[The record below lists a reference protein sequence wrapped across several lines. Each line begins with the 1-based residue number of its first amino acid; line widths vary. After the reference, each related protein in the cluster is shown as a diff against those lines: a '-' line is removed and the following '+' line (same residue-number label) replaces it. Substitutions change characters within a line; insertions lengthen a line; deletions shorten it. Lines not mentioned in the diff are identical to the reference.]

1 VADSLSLETSP
12 GHVLEDFR
20 DGGESGR
27 PRLDSYYSA
36 ASRHSAYFSTA
47 GSEYRSVADNT
58 SYVAVQGGEDKQ
70 PRRSKSNVR
79 MYGPPS
85 QLPALTQPVPD
96 HWSSIEG
103 TIEHSVTFTVAY
115 ILVQFTLLGSSKVIL
130 FSTSYIFCCHL
141 MFYDVF
147 YDTVI
152 NLDYVLFSGKMI
164 SV

>member
-1 VADSLSLETSP
+1 MSLETSL

-36 ASRHSAYFSTA
+36 ASRHSAYFSTS
-47 GSEYRSVADNT
+47 GSEYQSVADNT
-58 SYVAVQGGEDKQ
+58 SYMAVRGGEDIQ
-70 PRRSKSNVR
+70 PRRSNRNVR

-103 TIEHSVTFTVAY
+103 TLKHSVRFTVACS
-115 ILVQFTLLGSSKVIL
+115 LVQFTLSLAAVRFFVL
-130 FSTSYIFCCHL
+130 HL
-141 MFYDVF
+141 IYFLLPLDVLSC
-147 YDTVI
+147 TV
-152 NLDYVLFSGKMI
+152 
-164 SV
+164 

>member
-1 VADSLSLETSP
+1 M

-36 ASRHSAYFSTA
+36 ASRHSAYFSTS
-47 GSEYRSVADNT
+47 GSEYQSVADNS
-58 SYVAVQGGEDKQ
+58 SYLAVQRDDRIQ
-70 PRRSKSNVR
+70 PRRSNNNIR

-103 TIEHSVTFTVAY
+103 TIKHSIRFTVIY
-115 ILVQFTLLGSSKVIL
+115 NLVQFTLL
-130 FSTSYIFCCHL
+130 
-141 MFYDVF
+141 
-147 YDTVI
+147 
-152 NLDYVLFSGKMI
+152 
-164 SV
+164 